1 MTRST
6 VDVHVL
12 PDLPD
17 STGGRAVT
25 SHSPHSV
32 AAPTDGATALD
43 PATTPAPAAPPA
55 ALRLLPGGA
64 TGGDPADDD
73 QRHTLVRARRF
84 VQAVVE
90 IVSGDRPCT
99 QMIRWTDRE
108 VYESLSTRVS
118 AYAGISGSTPSA
130 GRPRAKVVSVKVCRP
145 RDGVAE
151 IAAHVRQGRRSHAIA
166 ARLERFERRWICTA
180 LELG

>member
-6 VDVHVL
+6 LDVHVL

-17 STGGRAVT
+17 SSGTPVT
-25 SHSPHSV
+25 ATPSRSPV

-43 PATTPAPAAPPA
+43 PAATPAPAPPTE
-55 ALRLLPGGA
+55 LRLLPGGA
-64 TGGDPADDD
+64 DGAEPTDDD
-73 QRHTLVRARRF
+73 QHHTLVRARRF

-99 QMIRWTDRE
+99 QMIRWTDRD
-108 VYESLSTRVS
+108 VYESLSARVS
-118 AYAGISGSTPSA
+118 AFAGISASTPST
-130 GRPRAKVVSVKVCRP
+130 GRPRAKVVSVKLCRP

-166 ARLERFERRWICTA
+166 ARLERVERRWICTA

>member
-1 MTRST
+1 MKRST
-6 VDVHVL
+6 LDVHVL

-17 STGGRAVT
+17 RSGTPVT
-25 SHSPHSV
+25 TTSRRPV

-43 PATTPAPAAPPA
+43 PAAAPAPTPPTE
-55 ALRLLPGGA
+55 LRLLPGGA
-64 TGGDPADDD
+64 TGTDPTDDD
-73 QRHTLVRARRF
+73 QRHSLVRARRF
-84 VQAVVE
+84 IQAVVE

-99 QMIRWTDRE
+99 QMIRWTDRD

-118 AYAGISGSTPSA
+118 AFAGISGSTPSA